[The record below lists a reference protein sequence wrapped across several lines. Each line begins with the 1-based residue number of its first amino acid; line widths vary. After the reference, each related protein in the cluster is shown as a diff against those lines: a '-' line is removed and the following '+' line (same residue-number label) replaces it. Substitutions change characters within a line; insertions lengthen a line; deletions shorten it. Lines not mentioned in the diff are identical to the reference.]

1 LYIKIYSLF
10 HCWLQVIGFMEKRDI
25 IVIGSSAGGVN
36 ALQEIVASLPQDLNA
51 SIFIVQHVTPG
62 AISLLPRILTYKG
75 NLNAAHPA
83 DGEIIRQGMIYVA
96 PPDHHM
102 IIERDRILVKK
113 GPKENRFR
121 PSIDALFRSAAYSY
135 GPRVIGVVLTGM
147 LDDGTSGM
155 WSVKRLGGIG
165 IIQTPEDA
173 AFPSMPNSVLEY
185 VKVDHVLPLS
195 EIAHKLAELVNS
207 PAVGAAAVDAAVDAA
222 AVDAAPVQV
231 PELERMKTEIEIAAQ
246 KFAFEKGVLDM
257 GELSALTCPECHG
270 VLTRLRE
277 GNHSRYR
284 CHTGHAY
291 LSSALLNDLVESVE
305 VKLWQA
311 LKSLEETVILLEQD
325 AEDQGSTNNTP
336 GASDLLQKAEIAR
349 DRANKLHDF
358 IYDTI

>member
-1 LYIKIYSLF
+1 
-10 HCWLQVIGFMEKRDI
+10 MEKRDI

-75 NLNAAHPA
+75 NLSAVHPA

-185 VKVDHVLPLS
+185 VKVDHVLPLAD
-195 EIAHKLAELVNS
+195 IASKLAELVTS
-207 PAVGAAAVDAAVDAA
+207 SAVDPAAVDDAAV
-222 AVDAAPVQV
+222 QI

-270 VLTRLRE
+270 VLTRLKE
-277 GNHSRYR
+277 GNHTRYR

-291 LSSALLNDLVESVE
+291 LSSSLLNDLVESVE

-325 AEDQGSTNNTP
+325 AEDQGGNDNVP

>member
-1 LYIKIYSLF
+1 
-10 HCWLQVIGFMEKRDI
+10 MEKRDI

-75 NLNAAHPA
+75 NLSAVHPA

-185 VKVDHVLPLS
+185 VKVDHVLPLAD
-195 EIAHKLAELVNS
+195 IASKLAELVTS
-207 PAVGAAAVDAAVDAA
+207 SAVDPAAVDDAA
-222 AVDAAPVQV
+222 VQV

-270 VLTRLRE
+270 VLTRLKE
-277 GNHSRYR
+277 GNHTRYR

-291 LSSALLNDLVESVE
+291 LSSSLLNDLVESVE

-325 AEDQGSTNNTP
+325 AEDQGGNDNVP